1 MCTLHK
7 GVYTLWRIVP
17 TRNNYLLLK
26 LINTQDQ
33 RTFLLAW
40 CWLLR
45 ISAAGFWKFHHESQI
60 LPITEDLC
68 FRESPVPRLK
78 HAHNAVGELWGLPD
92 NPYLSHWGGF
102 ADELIL
108 YYLPVVKKSYYPF
121 KCMPSEAMIYFE
133 DFDCLNKLLSLT
145 VKIYQMKFS
154 LYESNNVCI
163 ICWKSWFLQ
172 PCMVGIAKW
181 CVT

>member
-1 MCTLHK
+1 MFDLKNFEKLRSPNIEEKWTHKRNEMFCFKFLYLQRLESKCLLKMCTLHK

-17 TRNNYLLLK
+17 TRNNYLLSK

-33 RTFLLAW
+33 RTFLSAW

-78 HAHNAVGELWGLPD
+78 HAHNAVGELWGLTD
-92 NPYLSHWGGF
+92 NP
-102 ADELIL
+102 
-108 YYLPVVKKSYYPF
+108 
-121 KCMPSEAMIYFE
+121 
-133 DFDCLNKLLSLT
+133 LLKPLRR
-145 VKIYQMKFS
+145 
-154 LYESNNVCI
+154 
-163 ICWKSWFLQ
+163 ICWWINSLLFTCSEEIILSF
-172 PCMVGIAKW
+172 
-181 CVT
+181 

>member
-33 RTFLLAW
+33 RTFLSAW

-78 HAHNAVGELWGLPD
+78 HAHNAVGELGGLTD
-92 NPYLSHWGGF
+92 NPLLKPLRRICWWINSLLFTLS
-102 ADELIL
+102 
-108 YYLPVVKKSYYPF
+108 SYYPF

-145 VKIYQMKFS
+145 VKNWSKEIFC
-154 LYESNNVCI
+154 LWE
-163 ICWKSWFLQ
+163 WTL
-172 PCMVGIAKW
+172 
-181 CVT
+181 